1 MTLAGTNV
9 VVTIPMSEIR
19 ASYNSANGRCKIE
32 SGVPSIYMTK
42 NVELRIYD
50 GEGKAVTLYT
60 NSMEDEVYGRSIEY
74 YINSRLSK
82 DIPETERKL
91 LVALATYGG
100 YAQRYFR
107 DGRGNQMV
115 DETPLYNV
123 LLDYNLEPADISGVT
138 YEAVNRVN
146 DRGINEANMGITL
159 KSFSVALDSAV
170 ELTLKFVMEDGYD
183 IDDFTYVLTYND
195 AGTEKTMALEATK
208 EASTGRCVLK
218 ISDIAAACWDYEYKI
233 EITNNVTGETNIWGS
248 SVLAFVTTKLKSG
261 SATEME
267 KDVVRAMYI
276 YNKAANEHFGI

>member
-1 MTLAGTNV
+1 
-9 VVTIPMSEIR
+9 
-19 ASYNSANGRCKIE
+19 
-32 SGVPSIYMTK
+32 MTK

-60 NSMEDEVYGRSIEY
+60 SSMEDEVYGRSIEY

-82 DIPETERKL
+82 DIPETERNL

-123 LLDYNLEPADISGVT
+123 LLGHNLDPADISGVT

-146 DRGINEANMGITL
+146 DRGNNEANMGITL
-159 KSFSVALDSAV
+159 KTFSVALDSAV

-208 EASTGRCVLK
+208 EVSTGRCVLK

-248 SVLAFVTTKLKSG
+248 SVLAFVTTKLKSA